1 MVKLKVTE
9 SRSLITMPRLH
20 QMKAEIDNSL
30 RFPSNIS
37 VTLYLFEFICLVD
50 GEKREEDVS
59 SSKTPKGFFKR
70 GGTNHSMF
78 RSETGT
84 GLRVSF
90 IPNNL
95 DQQDES
101 ILLKGDPS
109 SSGDHKNKYLVQ
121 R

>member
-1 MVKLKVTE
+1 
-9 SRSLITMPRLH
+9 
-20 QMKAEIDNSL
+20 
-30 RFPSNIS
+30 
-37 VTLYLFEFICLVD
+37 
-50 GEKREEDVS
+50 
-59 SSKTPKGFFKR
+59 
-70 GGTNHSMF
+70 MF